1 MENEQYRN
9 PSNESPDRATSNG
22 RSKLL
27 SLNGLPRAA
36 GLLAIGLLWLSVT
49 QADIVSNK
57 RLADVVQKI
66 QAKQR
71 KRDEEQLANKSVTLR
86 RKKQIRTARAQA
98 DGLPESS

>member
-36 GLLAIGLLWLSVT
+36 GLLAIGLL
-49 QADIVSNK
+49 
-57 RLADVVQKI
+57 
-66 QAKQR
+66 
-71 KRDEEQLANKSVTLR
+71 
-86 RKKQIRTARAQA
+86 
-98 DGLPESS
+98 